1 MKDRNSDGQL
11 TTAVAN
17 SFQIY
22 ACKLLKTLYLFASLD
37 PVNLNANVS
46 VTEKTRHSSARLSRY
61 RNKARMLSADYAD
74 HADVFINESA

>member
-1 MKDRNSDGQL
+1 MDKL

-22 ACKLLKTLYLFASLD
+22 ACKLLKTLYLFTSLD

-46 VTEKTRHSSARLSRY
+46 VTQKTRHSSASSSQDRDKVGTVITPARL
-61 RNKARMLSADYAD
+61 
-74 HADVFINESA
+74 